1 VNRDELM
8 LAVDYLEAVLDK
20 ETTRLSQLRA
30 SVSPPV
36 NLDFVAAGFALH
48 WVASV
53 GEVAGATLSVLS
65 DLRRPAPIPGT
76 MDERLIT
83 LYAQTLLH
91 WARHRG
97 DRDDDAV
104 ARQVLGLLRTTR
116 NTDDAGV
123 LALLVAIRTGPQDRA
138 S

>member
-1 VNRDELM
+1 VNRDELL
-8 LAVDYLEAVLDK
+8 LAVDYLEAVVDEDTL
-20 ETTRLSQLRA
+20 RLSQIRA

-36 NLDFVAAGFALH
+36 TFDFVAAGFALH
-48 WVASV
+48 WVVSV
-53 GEVAGATLSVLS
+53 GEVADATMSVLK
-65 DLRRPAPIPGT
+65 DLRRPAPIAGT
-76 MDERLIT
+76 LDERLMT

-104 ARQVLGLLRTTR
+104 ARQVLGLIRATQ

-123 LALLVAIRTGPQDRA
+123 RAMLAAIRNVPQSAA

>member
-1 VNRDELM
+1 VNRDELL
-8 LAVDYLEAVLDK
+8 LAVDYLKAVLGK

-30 SVSPPV
+30 GMASPV
-36 NLDFVAAGFALH
+36 TFDFVAASFALH
-48 WVASV
+48 WIASV
-53 GEVAGATLSVLS
+53 GQVADATPSVLS
-65 DLRRPAPIPGT
+65 DLRRPAPIAGT
-76 MDERLIT
+76 IDERLMT

-104 ARQVLGLLRTTR
+104 AQQVLGLLRATQ

-123 LALLVAIRTGPQDRA
+123 LTLLAAIRNGPQDRA